1 MIAKTTVWKA
11 GLYARLSKEDE
22 LAGYSSSVK
31 SQIEILKEYAG
42 QSEEIEVCGVYTDD
56 GFTGTDFDRPDFER
70 MLGDIHGGRI
80 NCIIVKDLSRFA
92 RNSSK
97 SGELIS
103 DEFARLGVRFISLN
117 EGYDSNSENASPL
130 TQFLTLGIT
139 NIINEIYVAS
149 TSANIRGTLNINR
162 RQGKFIGSF
171 SSYGYLKDPEDHH
184 KLIIDEEAAPVVR
197 EIFEKFLGGRSI
209 VGITKDLN
217 EAGIP
222 SPSEYKRL
230 CGYNYRHAALPDS
243 DSLWCESTVR
253 RILQNEIYIGN
264 MVQGKNKKISYKIK
278 KIEHVKKENWIIVEN
293 THAPII
299 EKSVFEQAQKRFN
312 TGAHCSSKTKSVD
325 LFSGMVRCS
334 ECGRIMNKKTNNHNY
349 GTYNYYRCVTH
360 AKMKSS
366 ACKNHTIRIDK
377 LEAAVLSYLQRLF
390 RIGVDIKKIVDSIK
404 NQPQRKKE
412 TLNLEKTLTAYKKEQ
427 EKYEKAALDLYPDW
441 KAGIITKE
449 EYLKLKQSL
458 SEKAE
463 ALNDKIS
470 ALQTTINRR
479 EKGIEYDNK
488 YLNEFLK
495 MGNIPYLTRDI
506 VTGLIDSILV
516 NDDGSVE
523 LNLKFSEDY
532 IRTLDYIE
540 ENKGA

>member
-1 MIAKTTVWKA
+1 
-11 GLYARLSKEDE
+11 
-22 LAGYSSSVK
+22 
-31 SQIEILKEYAG
+31 
-42 QSEEIEVCGVYTDD
+42 
-56 GFTGTDFDRPDFER
+56 
-70 MLGDIHGGRI
+70 
-80 NCIIVKDLSRFA
+80 
-92 RNSSK
+92 
-97 SGELIS
+97 
-103 DEFARLGVRFISLN
+103 
-117 EGYDSNSENASPL
+117 
-130 TQFLTLGIT
+130 
-139 NIINEIYVAS
+139 
-149 TSANIRGTLNINR
+149 
-162 RQGKFIGSF
+162 
-171 SSYGYLKDPEDHH
+171 
-184 KLIIDEEAAPVVR
+184 
-197 EIFEKFLGGRSI
+197 
-209 VGITKDLN
+209 
-217 EAGIP
+217 
-222 SPSEYKRL
+222 
-230 CGYNYRHAALPDS
+230 
-243 DSLWCESTVR
+243 
-253 RILQNEIYIGN
+253 
-264 MVQGKNKKISYKIK
+264 
-278 KIEHVKKENWIIVEN
+278 
-293 THAPII
+293 
-299 EKSVFEQAQKRFN
+299 
-312 TGAHCSSKTKSVD
+312 
-325 LFSGMVRCS
+325 MVRCS

-390 RIGVDIKKIVDSIK
+390 RIGVDIRKIVDSIK

-516 NDDGSVE
+516 NDDGSAE